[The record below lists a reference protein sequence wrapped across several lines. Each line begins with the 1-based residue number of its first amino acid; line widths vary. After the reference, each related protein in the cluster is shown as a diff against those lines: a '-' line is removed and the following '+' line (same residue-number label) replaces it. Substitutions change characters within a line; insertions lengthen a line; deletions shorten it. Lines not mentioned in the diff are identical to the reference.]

1 LREAAGLEAA
11 YLADARADRAPA
23 FYADGFLSDEA
34 LEELYEWCLDAT
46 VWFDAKPGYLGA
58 YFDDGFSPK
67 VLLQVVEELRV
78 ALPHIIGDLNLKTAW
93 AYKYDSQPQ
102 NTGIAVHADPAAVNV
117 NFWVTPDAG
126 NTGREPGGLVVHRQ
140 FRGSQGDWNG
150 IEHAARMRAHLD
162 QLERDS
168 GIKPLRVPYKRNR
181 AVIFD
186 SSLLHETDRFR
197 FKRGYRHR
205 RINLTL
211 LFGLPRQ
218 PGTTEP
224 LELCVEIVAG
234 SETCV
239 TMPLSKAGV
248 DRLMTYYVERVLACS
263 RKEAKATASLETPAA
278 KRATAHAVALCTARS
293 LHAAGDRRL
302 AIEVLQSR
310 QTHCGSRAA
319 ASEAEWTV
327 CGTLAAMH
335 QDSFE
340 ATAASFAASLDDV
353 LRWQRHTTYIL
364 DDRVCPLTVD
374 ELERWSTAV
383 WKSKF
388 ATRSS

>member
-1 LREAAGLEAA
+1 MCIR
-11 YLADARADRAPA
+11 
-23 FYADGFLSDEA
+23 
-34 LEELYEWCLDAT
+34 
-46 VWFDAKPGYLGA
+46 
-58 YFDDGFSPK
+58 
-67 VLLQVVEELRV
+67 
-78 ALPHIIGDLNLKTAW
+78 
-93 AYKYDSQPQ
+93 DS
-102 NTGIAVHADPAAVNV
+102 PAAVNV

-224 LELCVEIVAG
+224 LELCVEVVAG

-248 DRLMTYYVERVLACS
+248 DRLMTCLLYTSPSPR
-263 RKEAKATASLETPAA
+263 
-278 KRATAHAVALCTARS
+278 
-293 LHAAGDRRL
+293 D
-302 AIEVLQSR
+302 
-310 QTHCGSRAA
+310 
-319 ASEAEWTV
+319 
-327 CGTLAAMH
+327 
-335 QDSFE
+335 
-340 ATAASFAASLDDV
+340 
-353 LRWQRHTTYIL
+353 
-364 DDRVCPLTVD
+364 
-374 ELERWSTAV
+374 
-383 WKSKF
+383 
-388 ATRSS
+388 

>member
-1 LREAAGLEAA
+1 M
-11 YLADARADRAPA
+11 
-23 FYADGFLSDEA
+23 
-34 LEELYEWCLDAT
+34 EELYEWCLDAT

-78 ALPHIIGDLNLKTAW
+78 ALPNVIGDLNLKTAW

-102 NTGIAVHADPAAVNV
+102 NTGIAVHADPAAARQLLRH
-117 NFWVTPDAG
+117 AG
-126 NTGREPGGLVVHRQ
+126 RRQLGAAAQLADFSCVRPPVPRVPGRLERHR
-140 FRGSQGDWNG
+140 RTR
-150 IEHAARMRAHLD
+150 ARMRAHLD
-162 QLERDS
+162 QLGART
-168 GIKPLRVPYKRNR
+168 GKRRKPLRVPYKRNR

-211 LFGLPRQ
+211 LRARARSGDDGAARALRGSRCRERDVRDDAP
-218 PGTTEP
+218 
-224 LELCVEIVAG
+224 VEG
-234 SETCV
+234 R
-239 TMPLSKAGV
+239 V

-263 RKEAKATASLETPAA
+263 RKEAKATASRATPAA
-278 KRATAHAVALCTARS
+278 RRATAHAVALCARA

-310 QTHCGSRAA
+310 QTHCGSKAA
-319 ASEAEWTV
+319 ASEAEWR
-327 CGTLAAMH
+327 ARAPSRAH

-353 LRWQRHTTYIL
+353 LRWQRRAAFWTTA
-364 DDRVCPLTVD
+364 
-374 ELERWSTAV
+374 STDGRRARAV
-383 WKSKF
+383 VTCRGKSKF
-388 ATRSS
+388 YGAFVLNRRVVLHAIDATPAR